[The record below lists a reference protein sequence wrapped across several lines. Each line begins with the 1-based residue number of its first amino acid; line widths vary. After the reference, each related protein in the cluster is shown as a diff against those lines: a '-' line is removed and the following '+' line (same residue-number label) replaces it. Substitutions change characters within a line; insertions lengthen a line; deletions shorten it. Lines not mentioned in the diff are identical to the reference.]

1 MSRQKVGFA
10 EATWPFPKVSIDLAS
25 WQAIMEYAR
34 QCDVEINGFGLVDY
48 QPLSGVIRLSDVFI
62 TKQGASMH
70 GVEIDDADLHRH
82 MYALSK
88 EGIAPSRVKFQWHSH
103 VNMPVYFSD
112 IDTQN
117 IDRWSGDL
125 LVSLVVNKRGEWKC
139 RLDLYKPLRLSFDVQ
154 FEVELPVAE
163 EILKQ
168 RVEADMSEKVIK
180 QKQTLW
186 LRGGRL
192 AL

>member
-1 MSRQKVGFA
+1 MGFA
-10 EATWPFPKVSIDLAS
+10 EEIWPIPRVTIDLPS
-25 WQAIMEYAR
+25 WQAIMEYTR

-48 QPLSGVIRLSDVFI
+48 QPSSGLIRLSDAFI
-62 TKQGASMH
+62 TKQDASMQ

-88 EGIAPSRVKFQWHSH
+88 KGIAPSRVKFQWHSH
-103 VNMPVYFSD
+103 VGMPVYFSD

-125 LVSLVVNKRGEWKC
+125 LVSLVVNKHGEWRC
-139 RLDLYKPLRLSFDVQ
+139 RLDLYTPLRLSFDIQ
-154 FEVELPVAE
+154 LEIEWPVASE
-163 EILKQ
+163 LLQ
-168 RVEADMSEKVIK
+168 QQVAADMSEKVTK
-180 QKQTLW
+180 QKRPSWQ
-186 LRGGRL
+186 RSRRL